1 MGVVVVWAGQPS
13 HARESWLAHA
23 SHLPNIPY
31 LSCLLV
37 LVPCLLLEAPSCS
50 SLGGLSGPEAR
61 RTTSGASGCRGGLQ
75 CELRS
80 QPLSPCL
87 VPSCRSPVH
96 VFAYSCALPP
106 TAVPTPILLP
116 KPGSPMFLAAK
127 TLWIP
132 TPQDFPKN
140 SCISRNFVR
149 NVARR
154 RPWRNA
160 GPGETVT
167 AGHVPVSHQDV
178 ALFIRSFADL
188 GSESSSARK
197 NPRSRKDTSTVTPSE
212 SYSAVLYPPIK
223 AVSGVQTTL
232 T

>member
-1 MGVVVVWAGQPS
+1 MHSICLRVGHDIRFKYIKVILRVQYF
-13 HARESWLAHA
+13 RK
-23 SHLPNIPY
+23 Y
-31 LSCLLV
+31 LFKIATNLN
-37 LVPCLLLEAPSCS
+37 
-50 SLGGLSGPEAR
+50 
-61 RTTSGASGCRGGLQ
+61 
-75 CELRS
+75 
-80 QPLSPCL
+80 
-87 VPSCRSPVH
+87 
-96 VFAYSCALPP
+96 
-106 TAVPTPILLP
+106 
-116 KPGSPMFLAAK
+116 
-127 TLWIP
+127 LWIP

-140 SCISRNFVR
+140 SCISSNLVK

-212 SYSAVLYPPIK
+212 SDSAVRARLRYAGPCHQIRLYP
-223 AVSGVQTTL
+223 
-232 T
+232 

>member
-87 VPSCRSPVH
+87 VPSCRTPVH
-96 VFAYSCALPP
+96 VFAYSCAPPP
-106 TAVPTPILLP
+106 TAVRAPIDSKVWLP
-116 KPGSPMFLAAK
+116 SRARSAPVKYKSDQALKRRVIKSLISLCSYQSPLWCFIGVKYFL
-127 TLWIP
+127 
-132 TPQDFPKN
+132 
-140 SCISRNFVR
+140 
-149 NVARR
+149 
-154 RPWRNA
+154 
-160 GPGETVT
+160 
-167 AGHVPVSHQDV
+167 
-178 ALFIRSFADL
+178 
-188 GSESSSARK
+188 
-197 NPRSRKDTSTVTPSE
+197 
-212 SYSAVLYPPIK
+212 
-223 AVSGVQTTL
+223 
-232 T
+232 

>member
-37 LVPCLLLEAPSCS
+37 LVPCLLLGAPSCS

-87 VPSCRSPVH
+87 VPSCRSPAR
-96 VFAYSCALPP
+96 VFEYSCAPPP
-106 TAVPTPILLP
+106 TAVPVPIFLP
-116 KPGSPMFLAAK
+116 RPGSPMFLAAK
-127 TLWIP
+127 THNASKHRERSHHLLLALLWS
-132 TPQDFPKN
+132 KVLCGN
-140 SCISRNFVR
+140 S
-149 NVARR
+149 
-154 RPWRNA
+154 
-160 GPGETVT
+160 
-167 AGHVPVSHQDV
+167 
-178 ALFIRSFADL
+178 
-188 GSESSSARK
+188 SESIFSFFLFFWPFGGWGG
-197 NPRSRKDTSTVTPSE
+197 NPLMRERAGLLMLRIS
-212 SYSAVLYPPIK
+212 PIYHTCP
-223 AVSGVQTTL
+223 AF
-232 T
+232 